1 MCTKNFNKVHKNMCT
16 RISNSFSPVFT
27 YFLFSVY
34 FAQIWAKRT
43 QNGPKM
49 FFGFLKNFVISFSWK
64 WSKRKTN
71 FLVDLSTPISYLA
84 KFWFSSYGPKCNQI
98 AGFLKCHI
106 SRKKWIMRFIFG
118 IYADK
123 NRNLLQ
129 VDSIILSV
137 CNQACPRYPK

>member
-1 MCTKNFNKVHKNMCT
+1 MAPKC
-16 RISNSFSPVFT
+16 
-27 YFLFSVY
+27 FLD
-34 FAQIWAKRT
+34 
-43 QNGPKM
+43 
-49 FFGFLKNFVISFSWK
+49 FLKNFVISFSWK

-71 FLVDLSTPISYLA
+71 FVVDLSTPISYLA

-98 AGFLKCHI
+98 AGFLKYL
-106 SRKKWIMRFIFG
+106 KKKVNYEIYFW
-118 IYADK
+118 YADK